1 MSELKRGEVGGYGE
15 LVKRPL
21 PDGLELFF
29 IPSLAGMLWRAQQE
43 KGAALT
49 EDEVLQIR
57 DSWGVM
63 VMTHEHA
70 RAMEEKRGYVDIDGA
85 DAWQAGC
92 GCRRIRRRRNSE
104 AYCAE
109 PSKRGG
115 LSLANPP

>member
-1 MSELKRGEVGGYGE
+1 MSPRRVRSDAVGIAMFELKRGDVGGYGE

-21 PDGLELFF
+21 PEGLELFF
-29 IPSLAGMLWRAQQE
+29 IPSLAGMLWRAQDE

-70 RAMEEKRGYVDIDGA
+70 RAMEEQRGYVDIDGA
-85 DAWQAGC
+85 NAWQSWL
-92 GCRRIRRRRNSE
+92 RLQEE
-104 AYCAE
+104 AKAW
-109 PSKRGG
+109 
-115 LSLANPP
+115 AH